1 MTRATI
7 EVALFVGN
15 GFQITGLLNSKSS
28 EIRRFFSFSIFVLP
42 RTWECR
48 PAAIFCFTGPQVG
61 TEIHRCSSTL
71 ACLMHF
77 LALLFPTCSRCLFLK
92 GGVGNEERKSTL
104 YILLERM
111 RTIFPSPHSPSA
123 HPFVSLAGF
132 WLPGCCR
139 GPRAGGRDPLRSSQL
154 SDMTKTDAMYP
165 SGVHA
170 KAFIREPSY
179 LHSPICFCH

>member
-61 TEIHRCSSTL
+61 TEKHRCSSTL

-77 LALLFPTCSRCLFLK
+77 LTLLFPTCSRCLFLK

-104 YILLERM
+104 YILLERV
-111 RTIFPSPHSPSA
+111 RTIFS
-123 HPFVSLAGF
+123 
-132 WLPGCCR
+132 
-139 GPRAGGRDPLRSSQL
+139 
-154 SDMTKTDAMYP
+154 
-165 SGVHA
+165 
-170 KAFIREPSY
+170 EPSFPP
-179 LHSPICFCH
+179 LPTLLSHWPVFGCPGVAVDQEQGGATLLEAHNFQT